1 MLIHVDGAESLKQLF
16 LVSFTLVPFYNVKLG
31 APAPLAK
38 QARIHVVENQLAEF
52 TWRQCFVSQT
62 FPVDLQLLPVWVLSK
77 RG

>member
-1 MLIHVDGAESLKQLF
+1 MLIHVDGVETLKQLF
-16 LVSFTLVPFYNVKLG
+16 SVSLTLVPFHNVKHW

-38 QARIHVVENQLAEF
+38 RARIHVVENQLAEF